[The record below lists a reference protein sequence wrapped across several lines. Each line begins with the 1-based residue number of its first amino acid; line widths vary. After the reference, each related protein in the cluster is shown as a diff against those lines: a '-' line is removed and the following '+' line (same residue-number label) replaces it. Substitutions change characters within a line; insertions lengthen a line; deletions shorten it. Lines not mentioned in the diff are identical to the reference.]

1 MRRSDLKSWGIEDAE
16 LIDKILDAN
25 GDDINREKAKIK
37 SLETELKELKDLKS
51 QMGDVDVKKI
61 EAERDDWKSK
71 FENLEKQNKAEKEEK
86 EFNDFLKSNFDEFK
100 VRDEVSVKANLDFEK
115 IKASKDRTKEIKEQ
129 LTNVQ
134 KEKAYLFNSEEKEKE
149 NSPIYTYTPN
159 GGKGG
164 DITEAEALA
173 QELEK
178 AVFGN

>member
-1 MRRSDLKSWGIEDAE
+1 MRRSELKNLGLEADV
-16 LIDKILDAN
+16 IDQILEMN
-25 GDDINREKAKIK
+25 GDDINREKAKARK
-37 SLETELKELKDLKS
+37 FEDEVKDLKS
-51 QMGDVDVKKI
+51 QLGDTADVKKI
-61 EAERDDWKSK
+61 EAERDDFKTK
-71 FENLEKQNKAEKEEK
+71 LEALEKQIKTEKEEK

-100 VRDEVSVKANLDFEK
+100 VKDEVSVKANLDFEK

-164 DITEAEALA
+164 DVTEAEALA

>member
-1 MRRSDLKSWGIEDAE
+1 MRRSELKNLGLEADI
-16 LIDKILDAN
+16 IDQILEMN
-25 GDDINREKAKIK
+25 GDDINREKAKARK
-37 SLETELKELKDLKS
+37 FEDEVKDLKS
-51 QMGDVDVKKI
+51 QLGDTADVKKI

-100 VRDEVSVKANLDFEK
+100 VKDEVSVKANLDFEK

-134 KEKAYLFNSEEKEKE
+134 KEKSYLFNSEEEKKE
-149 NSPIYTYTPN
+149 NSSTYTYTPN

-164 DITEAEALA
+164 DVTEAEAMA
-173 QELEK
+173 KELEK
-178 AVFGN
+178 AIFGNN

>member
-25 GDDINREKAKIK
+25 GDDINREKAKVR
-37 SLETELKELKDLKS
+37 SLETELKDLKS

-100 VRDEVSVKANLDFEK
+100 VKDEVSVKANLDFEK

-134 KEKAYLFNSEEKEKE
+134 KEKAYLFNSEDDKGQD
-149 NSPIYTYTPN
+149 SPTYTYTPTS
-159 GGKGG
+159 GKGG
-164 DITEAEALA
+164 EMSESEALA
-173 QELEK
+173 KELEN
-178 AVFGN
+178 AIFGN

>member
-1 MRRSDLKSWGIEDAE
+1 MRRSELKNLGLEADV
-16 LIDKILDAN
+16 IDQILEMN
-25 GDDINREKAKIK
+25 GDDINREKAKARK
-37 SLETELKELKDLKS
+37 FEDEVKDLKS
-51 QMGDVDVKKI
+51 QLGDTADVKKI

-86 EFNDFLKSNFDEFK
+86 EFNDFLKANFDEFK

-115 IKASKDRTKEIKEQ
+115 IKGSKDRTKEIKEQ

-164 DITEAEALA
+164 DVTEAEALA

>member
-25 GDDINREKAKIK
+25 GDDINREKAKVR
-37 SLETELKELKDLKS
+37 SLETELKDIKS

-61 EAERDDWKSK
+61 EAERDEAKSK
-71 FENLEKQNKAEKEEK
+71 LEALEKQIATEKEEK

-100 VRDEVSVKANLDFEK
+100 VKDEVSVKANLDFEK

-129 LTNVQ
+129 LANVQ

>member
-1 MRRSDLKSWGIEDAE
+1 MRRSELKNLGLEADV
-16 LIDKILDAN
+16 IDQILEMN
-25 GDDINREKAKIK
+25 GDDINREKAKARK
-37 SLETELKELKDLKS
+37 FEDEVKDLKS
-51 QMGDVDVKKI
+51 QLGDTADVKKI
-61 EAERDDWKSK
+61 EAERDEAKSK
-71 FENLEKQNKAEKEEK
+71 LEALEKQIATEKEEK

-100 VRDEVSVKANLDFEK
+100 VKDEVSVKANLDFEK

>member
-25 GDDINREKAKIK
+25 GDDINREKAKVR
-37 SLETELKELKDLKS
+37 SLETELKDLKS

-86 EFNDFLKSNFDEFK
+86 EFNDFLKANFDEFK

-115 IKASKDRTKEIKEQ
+115 IKGSKDRTKEIKEQ

-134 KEKAYLFNSEEKEKE
+134 KEKSYLFNSEEKGKE
-149 NSPIYTYTPN
+149 NSQTYTYTPN

-164 DITEAEALA
+164 DVTEAEAMA
-173 QELEK
+173 KELEN
-178 AVFGN
+178 AIFGNN